1 MKFSNSMF
9 LLIYFKFEFFI
20 AFGDLIL
27 SDLLNLRIGYKVGAL
42 MISSQGLYI
51 EVYLS
56 TLGALH

>member
-1 MKFSNSMF
+1 MF